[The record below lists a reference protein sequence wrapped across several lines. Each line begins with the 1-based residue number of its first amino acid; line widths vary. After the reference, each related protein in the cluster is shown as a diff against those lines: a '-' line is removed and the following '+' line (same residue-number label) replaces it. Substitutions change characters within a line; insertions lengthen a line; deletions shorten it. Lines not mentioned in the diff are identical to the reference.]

1 MSDLNQE
8 RDQKMTSLLENLS
21 RQEEG
26 DSVDFRFFDYPMHY
40 FAAIQV
46 KNQAN
51 VARLLAAVSL
61 SPIEWRVLATVRER
75 KNQTVNDIAA
85 VTAFDRFKV
94 SRCVLT
100 LTDRGFLRQNKAAND
115 RRQVRTELTPEGMKK
130 FSQALVI
137 IKRVYLNN
145 LDGVSEEEFNI
156 LMRLMR
162 RIKDNVNRSELF

>member
-1 MSDLNQE
+1 
-8 RDQKMTSLLENLS
+8 MTSVLENLS
-21 RQEEG
+21 KQEENG
-26 DSVDFRFFDYPMHY
+26 SVDFRFFDYPMHY

-145 LDGVSEEEFNI
+145 LDGVSEEEFEI